1 MDSVRELLIDQVQDL
16 YDAEKQLVKV
26 LPKLAKGLFQR
37 RPEAGL
43 RGSSGTDP
51 RARGAIRTGLP
62 VVGRQGQEQSCET
75 MKGLVA
81 EGAASMEEDLSEPL
95 LDSAIIGAA
104 QTVEHYE
111 IAGRA
116 GAGRK
121 GASKSVSQ
129 RNAKSRAS

>member
-1 MDSVRELLIDQVQDL
+1 
-16 YDAEKQLVKV
+16 
-26 LPKLAKGLFQR
+26 
-37 RPEAGL
+37 
-43 RGSSGTDP
+43 
-51 RARGAIRTGLP
+51 
-62 VVGRQGQEQSCET
+62 
-75 MKGLVA
+75 
-81 EGAASMEEDLSEPL
+81 MEEDLSEPL

>member
-1 MDSVRELLIDQVQDL
+1 
-16 YDAEKQLVKV
+16 
-26 LPKLAKGLFQR
+26 
-37 RPEAGL
+37 
-43 RGSSGTDP
+43 
-51 RARGAIRTGLP
+51 
-62 VVGRQGQEQSCET
+62 